1 MKRETGLCD
10 NWKDYGKR
18 GRRRQWGQI
27 LDSLLLW
34 DGKVPARQFFHVR
47 SQDMKK
53 HDFLQQS
60 ERHCMIMFGNYLILF
75 QWETPSYTSMQNKVG
90 GTPQFI
96 KCSSGN
102 QDEWAPPTCAFTVC
116 KSATSKV
123 VIYTGN
129 LKCCWRHSAKQGET
143 TTLIIPRNLSLK
155 MKLSSN
161 GGTPSSSWS
170 FLVTG
175 REG

>member
-1 MKRETGLCD
+1 MRADSWQPFVMG
-10 NWKDYGKR
+10 WKGASTPIFKCEITRYEEAWFLATVGKALYDYVWKLSHTFSMGNSQLHLYAEQG
-18 GRRRQWGQI
+18 GRHTTVYQMQ
-27 LDSLLLW
+27 LW
-34 DGKVPARQFFHVR
+34 KPRWIH
-47 SQDMKK
+47 
-53 HDFLQQS
+53 
-60 ERHCMIMFGNYLILF
+60 I
-75 QWETPSYTSMQNKVG
+75 
-90 GTPQFI
+90 
-96 KCSSGN
+96 
-102 QDEWAPPTCAFTVC
+102 PPTCAFTVC
-116 KSATSKV
+116 KNATSKV

-129 LKCCWRHSAKQGET
+129 LKCWRHSAKQGET